1 MIETMN
7 RTGLPLREERASAA
21 PREASDAMLNQQDF
35 LTLMTAQL
43 RNQDPLKPMES
54 GEFLAQMAQFSTVAG
69 IEKVND
75 TLTDLSGGLR
85 ESRMATAANLLGQQ
99 VLVPGSLGRPD
110 DAGVVHGVV
119 EVPEAAQDVI
129 VTYAD
134 PATGEILHSE
144 ALGPQ
149 GAGLVGFSWP
159 GMPPE
164 MVASRSAV
172 RIGVSTIGAG
182 GQMTE
187 LPPSVYAR
195 VLSARAGAMGSDD
208 VTLQI
213 EDYGALNAL
222 EVEAFR

>member
-7 RTGLPLREERASAA
+7 RTGLPIREERAAQGA
-21 PREASDAMLNQQDF
+21 REATDAMLNQQDF

-75 TLTDLSGGLR
+75 TLTGLAGGLR

-110 DAGVVHGVV
+110 ASGAVFGVVDL
-119 EVPEAAQDVI
+119 PEAAQDVI

-144 ALGPQ
+144 ALGAQ
-149 GAGLVGFSWP
+149 TAGQVGFSWAGLPP
-159 GMPPE
+159 GM
-164 MVASRSAV
+164 VADRSAV
-172 RIGVSTIGAG
+172 RIGVSMIGASG
-182 GQMTE
+182 EMTE